1 MSWMQSKC
9 ELRERSGAGREDTRM
24 SDLENHGTS
33 ELAQELYERAT
44 RISELIFTPHPQRS
58 GRVGGPSPSFY
69 DPLAVLMLDAET
81 RVSMCDA
88 KRDDLRRA
96 LAYLPKDW
104 RYGDVER
111 ALFADYLEARLA
123 AFEISVER
131 LDALERRV

>member
-1 MSWMQSKC
+1 
-9 ELRERSGAGREDTRM
+9 M
-24 SDLENHGTS
+24 SDLENHGAL

-44 RISELIFTPHPQRS
+44 RGLELIFTPHPQRS

-69 DPLAVLMLDAET
+69 DPLAVLMLDADA
-81 RVSMCDA
+81 RARMCDA

-96 LAYLPKDW
+96 LAYLPADW
-104 RYGDVER
+104 RFGEVER
-111 ALFADYLEARLA
+111 ALFAGYLEARLA